1 MFAGFG
7 SDTINYGS
15 WSDSGSDQIR
25 IRLQIRNTVKQIMV
39 LITSI
44 CILIFRE
51 NTATVFG
58 MVRTGNWRFFHLKN
72 TINAGAEHFYSTQF
86 TDLDSDLTS
95 AKRFRS
101 SGSPTQP

>member
-1 MFAGFG
+1 MFAGSG

-58 MVRTGNWRFFHLKN
+58 MVPATGDFFISKIQLMQGQN
-72 TINAGAEHFYSTQF
+72 IFTQHN
-86 TDLDSDLTS
+86 L
-95 AKRFRS
+95 
-101 SGSPTQP
+101 QI